1 MPTGML
7 QRSSEA
13 TREAP
18 AGGGSGLQMEISS
31 EATREV
37 PAGRVVNRFG
47 FGLIPNRFL
56 PVSEKT
62 LIG

>member
-1 MPTGML
+1 MPIGML

-37 PAGRVVNRFG
+37 PAGGGSGGGRTR
-47 FGLIPNRFL
+47 P
-56 PVSEKT
+56 
-62 LIG
+62 